1 MIRTEH
7 GGLSVSFTE
16 FIGFGIY
23 FCIKKSV
30 DRVYRS
36 YEPAVSGS
44 TVDRPW
50 EGGRNSPAL
59 SAPVLR
65 GTGACCESLGRER
78 ATLRSS
84 PRVSSAGSMA
94 R

>member
-7 GGLSVSFTE
+7 GGLGVCFTE

-36 YEPAVSGS
+36 YGSAVSGS

-50 EGGRNSPAL
+50 EGSRSLPAL
-59 SAPVLR
+59 SALALW
-65 GTGACCESLGRER
+65 GAGVCCKSLGRER
-78 ATLRSS
+78 VTLRSS
-84 PRVSSAGSMA
+84 PRVSSAGSTA

>member
-1 MIRTEH
+1 M
-7 GGLSVSFTE
+7 G

-23 FCIKKSV
+23 FCLEKSV
-30 DRVYRS
+30 DRVYGS
-36 YEPAVSGS
+36 YGPAVSGS

-50 EGGRNSPAL
+50 EGGMSLPAL
-59 SAPVLR
+59 SALVLR
-65 GTGACCESLGRER
+65 CMGACCESLRRER

-84 PRVSSAGSMA
+84 SRSELGGVVAESC

>member
-23 FCIKKSV
+23 FCIKNSV

-50 EGGRNSPAL
+50 EGGRSSPAL
-59 SAPVLR
+59 SALVLR
-65 GTGACCESLGRER
+65 GAGVCYQILGRER
-78 ATLRSS
+78 VTLQSS
-84 PRVSSAGSMA
+84 PRVSSAVSTV

>member
-7 GGLSVSFTE
+7 GGLGVSFME

-23 FCIKKSV
+23 FCIKKSI

-50 EGGRNSPAL
+50 EGGRSSPVL
-59 SAPVLR
+59 SALALW
-65 GTGACCESLGRER
+65 GAGAYCQNLGRER
-78 ATLRSS
+78 TILQSS
-84 PRVSSAGSMA
+84 LRVSSAASMA

>member
-7 GGLSVSFTE
+7 EGLGVIFTE

-23 FCIKKSV
+23 FCIKKSI

-50 EGGRNSPAL
+50 EGGRSSPAL
-59 SAPVLR
+59 SAPALR
-65 GTGACCESLGRER
+65 GAGACCQSLGRER
-78 ATLRSS
+78 ATLQSS
-84 PRVSSAGSMA
+84 PRVSSAGSTV

>member
-36 YEPAVSGS
+36 YGPVVSGS

-50 EGGRNSPAL
+50 ESGRSSPAL
-59 SAPVLR
+59 RASALR

-84 PRVSSAGSMA
+84 SRVSLAGSTA

>member
-1 MIRTEH
+1 VIRTEH

-36 YEPAVSGS
+36 YGPAVSGS

-50 EGGRNSPAL
+50 ESGRSSSAL
-59 SAPVLR
+59 SAPTLR
-65 GTGACCESLGRER
+65 GVGACCESLGRER
-78 ATLRSS
+78 VTLRSS
-84 PRVSSAGSMA
+84 PRVSSAGSTV